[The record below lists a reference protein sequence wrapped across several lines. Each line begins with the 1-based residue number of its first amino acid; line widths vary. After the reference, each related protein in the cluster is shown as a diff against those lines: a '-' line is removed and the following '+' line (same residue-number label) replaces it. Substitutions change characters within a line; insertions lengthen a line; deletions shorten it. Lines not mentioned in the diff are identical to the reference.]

1 MSDASW
7 SDVHSAL
14 VDTGVFIYWLRG
26 DQTARRFFR
35 DPRRT
40 VYYSKV
46 TRKELLKEPIRAA
59 EAQRVKAF
67 LSRFRPI
74 NPDAQIAGRFSELLQ
89 QYPALQRHLADALI
103 AATAWEKN
111 LPLITTNPRHFV
123 AIEEISTIRF
133 LSSREQSQ

>member
-7 SDVHSAL
+7 SDIPSVL

-26 DQTARRFFR
+26 DQTARQFFR

-46 TRKELLKEPIRAA
+46 TRKELLRKPIPAA

-74 NPDAQIAGRFSELLQ
+74 NPDEQIAGRFSDLLQ
-89 QYPALQRHLADALI
+89 KYPPLQSHLADALI
-103 AATAWEKN
+103 AATAWNKN

-133 LSSREQSQ
+133 LSSHEESQ

>member
-7 SDVHSAL
+7 SDLRSAL

-26 DQTARRFFR
+26 DQIARQFFR

-46 TRKELLKEPIRAA
+46 TRKELLRKPIRAA

-74 NPDAQIAGRFSELLQ
+74 NPDAQIADRFSELLQ
-89 QYPALQRHLADALI
+89 KYPPLQSHLADALNCCNRLGKESPFDHHKSP
-103 AATAWEKN
+103 T
-111 LPLITTNPRHFV
+111 LCCYRRDFDHS
-123 AIEEISTIRF
+123 ISL
-133 LSSREQSQ
+133 LS

>member
-7 SDVHSAL
+7 PDVRSAL
-14 VDTGVFIYWLRG
+14 VDTGVFVYWLRG
-26 DQTARRFFR
+26 DRTARQFFR

-46 TRKELLKEPIRAA
+46 TRKELLRRPLRAA
-59 EAQRVKAF
+59 EDRRVKAF

-74 NPDAQIAGRFSELLQ
+74 NPDAQIASRFSELLQ
-89 QYPALQRHLADALI
+89 QYPTLQRHPADALI

-111 LPLITTNPRHFV
+111 LPLITTNLRHFV
-123 AIEEISTIRF
+123 AIKEISTIRF
-133 LSSREQSQ
+133 LSSHEEPC

>member
-1 MSDASW
+1 M
-7 SDVHSAL
+7 
-14 VDTGVFIYWLRG
+14 
-26 DQTARRFFR
+26 
-35 DPRRT
+35 
-40 VYYSKV
+40 
-46 TRKELLKEPIRAA
+46 RAA

-89 QYPALQRHLADALI
+89 QYPALQRHPADALI

-133 LSSREQSQ
+133 LSSHEESQQTRKYRMNDIRFDNKVAVITGAGNGLGKSHALSPRLAWGEGGGE

>member
-7 SDVHSAL
+7 SNVRSAL

-26 DQTARRFFR
+26 DRTARQFFR

-46 TRKELLKEPIRAA
+46 TRKELLRKPIPTA
-59 EAQRVKAF
+59 ESQRVKAF

-89 QYPALQRHLADALI
+89 QYPALQHHLADALI

-123 AIEEISTIRF
+123 ALEEISTIRF
-133 LSSREQSQ
+133 LSSHEEPQ

>member
-7 SDVHSAL
+7 SDVRSAL
-14 VDTGVFIYWLRG
+14 VDTGVFVYWLRG
-26 DQTARRFFR
+26 DRTARQFFR

-46 TRKELLKEPIRAA
+46 TRKELLRKPMRAA
-59 EAQRVKAF
+59 AAQRVKTF

-74 NPDAQIAGRFSELLQ
+74 NPDAQIADRFSELLRK
-89 QYPALQRHLADALI
+89 YPSLQRHPADALI

-111 LPLITTNPRHFV
+111 LPLITTNLRHFV

-133 LSSREQSQ
+133 LSSHEESQ

>member
-1 MSDASW
+1 M
-7 SDVHSAL
+7 
-14 VDTGVFIYWLRG
+14 
-26 DQTARRFFR
+26 
-35 DPRRT
+35 
-40 VYYSKV
+40 
-46 TRKELLKEPIRAA
+46 RAA

-111 LPLITTNPRHFV
+111 LPLITTNLRHFV

-133 LSSREQSQ
+133 LSSHEESQ